1 MRSKFPR
8 QITPKSF
15 GTFRRWRSGSLLIV
29 RAERRSETPGA
40 GLATPVMETQT
51 STGWQRAF
59 TGILA
64 RRSGKPDD
72 LEGSLSFSR
81 ELIERWDS
89 TEWPSSE
96 HRPRGPPQTFVFKA

>member
-1 MRSKFPR
+1 
-8 QITPKSF
+8 
-15 GTFRRWRSGSLLIV
+15 
-29 RAERRSETPGA
+29 
-40 GLATPVMETQT
+40 METQT
-51 STGWQRAF
+51 STGWRRAF

-89 TEWPSSE
+89 T
-96 HRPRGPPQTFVFKA
+96 